1 MCGAGPNAANKPASG
16 KANERLH
23 GLNMPQTRSTGII
36 FTMAPER

>member
-1 MCGAGPNAANKPASG
+1 MCGAGPNAGG